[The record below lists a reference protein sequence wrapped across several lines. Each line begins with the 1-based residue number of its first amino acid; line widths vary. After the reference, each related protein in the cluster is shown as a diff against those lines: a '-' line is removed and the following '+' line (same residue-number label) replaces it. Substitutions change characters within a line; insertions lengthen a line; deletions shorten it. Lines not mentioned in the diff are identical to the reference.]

1 MSSLSRSP
9 RSPGS
14 PIHRSSVDSLRDL
27 ELTQGSALSPYR
39 ATHLG
44 GLRRS
49 SANSS
54 AISLDFRPE
63 LLPLSLSSAG
73 PDRETGGDAPAKTIG
88 LWNGVALVI
97 GLQIGSGIFS
107 SPGVVVANASSVGA
121 SLVVW
126 VVGGLLAWTGARH
139 VLDTCEIS
147 SFAEL
152 GTMIPL
158 NGGAQAYLA
167 YAYSPLVSYLY
178 TWTAV
183 IVLKPGGNAIILLI
197 FGEYLNRVIF
207 HTANPDAAPDAIAPL
222 AIKLT
227 AVVAVLIIA
236 VLCVAT
242 PKLGTRTAVFF
253 TVIKFASLIAVAV
266 LGLIQIIR
274 GKASTSLTEA
284 IFAGTSPNPSSY
296 ALALYSTLWA
306 YDGWDQTNYVAGEM
320 KNIDR
325 DLPRVIHIS
334 MISVMVLFLAANV
347 SYFAVLPK
355 GTVERS
361 NTIALDFGRALFG
374 NFGALVFAGVV
385 AISCFGA
392 TNGSMFT
399 TARLIYSAAREGYL
413 PSMFGRLHKG
423 LKTPLNAMVLQVI
436 ITLFYILIGGGF
448 RTMINFVGV
457 AAWTF
462 YFLTG
467 VGLIVL
473 RVKEPGLPRQV
484 VLASPYKAWIIT
496 PLIFSGVSLFLLL
509 MPIFAAPLE
518 ALAAFAFIVSG
529 VPFYFISMYFHDPNA
544 VPRPIRWIGNRIGG
558 LFGRKAS
565 AGAGYMRAATDGDET
580 VEMIQ
585 R

>member
-1 MSSLSRSP
+1 MSSRSRSP

-39 ATHLG
+39 ATHSLG

-63 LLPLSLSSAG
+63 LLPLSLSSPG
-73 PDRETGGDAPAKTIG
+73 QGRETGGDAPTKTIG
-88 LWNGVALVI
+88 LWNGGLLDHGIALVI

-107 SPGVVVANASSVGA
+107 SPGVVIANASSVGA

-126 VVGGLLAWTGARH
+126 VVGGLLAWTGA
-139 VLDTCEIS
+139 S

-167 YAYSPLVSYLY
+167 YAYSPLISYLY

-197 FGEYLNRVIF
+197 FGILF
-207 HTANPDAAPDAIAPL
+207 HATSPDAAPDAIPPW

-227 AVVAVLIIA
+227 AVVAVLIISI
-236 VLCVAT
+236 LCVAT
-242 PKLGTRTAVFF
+242 PKLGSRTAVLF
-253 TVIKFASLIAVAV
+253 TTIKFVSLIAVAI
-266 LGLIQIIR
+266 LGLIHIIR
-274 GKASTSLTEA
+274 GKASTSLTES

-325 DLPRVIHIS
+325 DLPRVIHMS
-334 MISVMVLFLAANV
+334 MFSVMVLFVAANV

-355 GTVERS
+355 VTVERS
-361 NTIALDFGRALFG
+361 NTIALDFGRELFG
-374 NFGALVFAGVV
+374 GVGALVFAAVV

-392 TNGSMFT
+392 TNGAMFT

-413 PSMFGRLHKG
+413 PSMFGKLHKG
-423 LKTPLNAMVLQVI
+423 LKTPLNAMVLQVV

-467 VGLIVL
+467 VGLIIL
-473 RVKEPGLPRQV
+473 RVKEPSLPR
-484 VLASPYKAWIIT
+484 PYKTWIIT

-518 ALAAFAFIVSG
+518 ALAAFAFIASG
-529 VPFYFISMYFHDPNA
+529 VPFYFISMYFHDRNSM
-544 VPRPIRWIGNRIGG
+544 PRPIRWIGDRIGG
-558 LFGRKAS
+558 LFGRKTT
-565 AGAGYMRAATDGDET
+565 AGAGYMRAATDGEET

>member
-139 VLDTCEIS
+139 SS

-253 TVIKFASLIAVAV
+253 TVIKYRYKIAVAV

-473 RVKEPGLPRQV
+473 RVKEPGLPRR
-484 VLASPYKAWIIT
+484 
-496 PLIFSGVSLFLLL
+496 VSLFLLL

>member
-1 MSSLSRSP
+1 MPRLRLLGCGMACLWSL
-9 RSPGS
+9 G
-14 PIHRSSVDSLRDL
+14 
-27 ELTQGSALSPYR
+27 YK
-39 ATHLG
+39 
-44 GLRRS
+44 
-49 SANSS
+49 
-54 AISLDFRPE
+54 LDPE
-63 LLPLSLSSAG
+63 YC
-73 PDRETGGDAPAKTIG
+73 
-88 LWNGVALVI
+88 VVI
-97 GLQIGSGIFS
+97 
-107 SPGVVVANASSVGA
+107 ANASSVGA

-126 VVGGLLAWTGARH
+126 IVGGLLAWTGA
-139 VLDTCEIS
+139 S

-183 IVLKPGGNAIILLI
+183 IVLKPGSNAIILLI
-197 FGEYLNRVIF
+197 FGEYLNRIIF
-207 HTANPDAAPDAIAPL
+207 HATSPDAAPDVIPQF

-227 AVVAVLIIA
+227 AVLAVLIISI
-236 VLCVAT
+236 LCVAT
-242 PKLGTRTAVFF
+242 PNLGSRTAVLF
-253 TVIKFASLIAVAV
+253 TAIKFISLIAVAI
-266 LGLIQIIR
+266 LGIIHIIR
-274 GKASTSLTEA
+274 GKASTSLTEP

-320 KNIDR
+320 KDIDR

-334 MISVMVLFLAANV
+334 MFSVMVLFVAANV

-355 GTVERS
+355 GTVELS
-361 NTIALDFGRALFG
+361 NTIALDFGRELFG
-374 NFGALVFAGVV
+374 APGAVVFAVVV

-413 PSMFGRLHKG
+413 PSMFGKLHKG

-448 RTMINFVGV
+448 RTMLNFVGV

-467 VGLIVL
+467 VGLIIL
-473 RVKEPGLPRQV
+473 RVKEPSLPR
-484 VLASPYKAWIIT
+484 PYKTWIIT

-518 ALAAFAFIVSG
+518 ALAAFAFIASG
-529 VPFYFISMYFHDPNA
+529 VPFYFISMYFHDPNSL
-544 VPRPIRWIGNRIGG
+544 PRPIRWIGDRIGG
-558 LFGRKAS
+558 LFGRKAGV
-565 AGAGYMRAATDGDET
+565 GAGYMRAATEGEET